1 MRVIGFRLLR
11 VFVEGPIAERRAM
24 VREAVIDAGNEGDV
38 MIIDLSKA
46 ERQSLRSE

>member
-11 VFVEGPIAERRAM
+11 VFVEGPIAERRAV
-24 VREAVIDAGNEGDV
+24 VREAVVEPGNEDEV

-46 ERQSLRSE
+46 ESQDLRSR